1 MNGEILI
8 LFVILLLALV
18 LCSFL
23 GGSNC
28 STKEGFTSSNINGTY
43 TGPNGEKAI
52 VTDNSIIFTTNGNVI
67 TLTKN
72 TSSQTYTGPNG
83 TTATFDSSG
92 NLTITDNQGN
102 TVVTTNPST
111 NTSSTTNTSATTSDY
126 DNYNHYNGSSYPT
139 IYYGP
144 NGSTARVINVDG
156 QGKIVITNANGS
168 TSIYYI
174 NNTGSSSSS
183 SSSST
188 NVYKGPNGGTAI
200 ITTDSNGN
208 QNVQI
213 TMPDG
218 SKVIYTPT
226 NTYVSN
232 SIDPTVNQTTTTG
245 SNGGQVTTVS
255 GSSGGQAST
264 VSGPNGGQ
272 AVSATGP
279 SGNTAYAASG
289 PNGAST
295 VGTSNTYDSSA
306 YYNSLPTGIPASQIP
321 SGQEDLYILKSQVV
335 PPVCPKC
342 PDPILGSSSSFDS
355 SKCPA
360 CPPCARC
367 PEPAFDCKKVPNY
380 NAFNPDYMPVPVLS
394 DFSSFGM

>member
-1 MNGEILI
+1 MNGEILL

-43 TGPNGEKAI
+43 TGPNGETAV

-111 NTSSTTNTSATTSDY
+111 GSSTTGSSSTSDY

-183 SSSST
+183 SSSSST

-218 SKVIYTPT
+218 SQVIYTPT

-255 GSSGGQAST
+255 GSNGGQAST
-264 VSGPNGGQ
+264 VSGP
-272 AVSATGP
+272 
-279 SGNTAYAASG
+279 SGNTAYAATG

-342 PDPILGSSSSFDS
+342 PDPILGSSSSFDL

>member
-1 MNGEILI
+1 MNGEILL

-52 VTDNSIIFTTNGNVI
+52 VTNNSIIFTTNGNVI

-102 TVVTTNPST
+102 TVIT
-111 NTSSTTNTSATTSDY
+111 TSSSTPSSSTPSSSTTSDY

-183 SSSST
+183 SSSSST

-218 SKVIYTPT
+218 SQVIYTPT

-255 GSSGGQAST
+255 GS
-264 VSGPNGGQ
+264 NGGQ
-272 AVSATGP
+272 AASATGP
-279 SGNTAYAASG
+279 SGNTAYAATG

-342 PDPILGSSSSFDS
+342 PDPILGSSSSSDS

-360 CPPCARC
+360 CPACARC